1 MSKNKDK
8 KDILDDLNDR
18 LEKEKERLAEAKKA
32 EVVAK
37 KLADTSKQVSQS
49 KEKTDGILD
58 QISEYTNAKKPRAGT
73 IQRVLG
79 PLGMASPVTPIAEA
93 NASGASPLSNKYLN
107 IIAKKYAKQVRDV
120 LATTFSGKNYSYG
133 KKGGEDL
140 AGQMGIQNKTAKML
154 TGLTLDIVTDPTNFI
169 KWPAAALKVAKT
181 VGNAGLEIASK
192 SSKIEKGIE
201 TVKENFDIFYKI
213 KKNRTAEEVKK
224 FQQGF
229 NEFSESGAAGYLE
242 SLGFDMRKYVK
253 TKKGASTIDPSTKA
267 NYKYKGERTV
277 TTETPEY
284 TKALSDKEVLEKELS
299 IAKADLKTLK
309 TTGEPR
315 TTLNDLWN
323 KTTKTRDELQKANL
337 DKIKTANDA
346 NKAVKLKGFADDVL
360 EKYTSPEITKVEQ
373 EIARLEADLSKET
386 ARLATRRAKV
396 DITKP
401 ATIDKAKVSETIE
414 NSSYRLNE
422 LNDDLNIVKQEL
434 DDANKSL
441 ALLDANRG
449 IPVKWAEAH
458 AEIRLQI
465 DKLTTRRRSIDK
477 QIIEE
482 SKSLKTNIE
491 KIEPRSGKILE
502 QNQQNLKNAQTDLI
516 YIEHNLKQAQISRSA
531 HITETPE
538 TATLDKQIANYT
550 AGKIRLEKY
559 IDTVKGRIEK
569 AQEAVEKPIKDYLE
583 TVLDLRQFNP
593 DDLLKLS
600 TSDKYFKTTE
610 KLEAARKKLAALK
623 AQRGT
628 TLNELWKQY
637 TKSTEALDL
646 PFASQSLDNLGKDS
660 IAKLDLL
667 ASQIVTKSRVP
678 KTQKLSGNID
688 LGSYNFTKYIANKN
702 LTDLN
707 PKEIAELKKML
718 EQWQKIAVKGSG
730 SAGSWYKQFADEILP
745 KLNDGS
751 LTGGKTAEIAKTES
765 KVIDIEAKIAA
776 KTKEAENIRKAN
788 TKIQKGFDDYYDI
801 LDEAFGPAKE
811 AGMLGKS
818 LDFTSG
824 LYKRIMSWNPIFQSR
839 NFLGGVMQNVSEGR
853 GLSAY
858 ANGYRY
864 IRTKGASNQE
874 LYDYLKKNGVYEQ
887 PGMYEQ
893 PMSRFPGRV
902 TAAAESLNRVT
913 SILDD
918 ISKGFSKE
926 DALDKSIKMYYK
938 YNQANFTKFEKVFM
952 KRLDPFYAYDK
963 QNWSYFMEAI
973 FDNSTFWNT
982 AAKVKQAT
990 KTEDEKKNPYLERD
1004 YRQDQF
1010 SIGQWGNFGIQAE
1023 DAFKLFTLD
1032 WRSAYNKTAP
1042 LLQAVTEG
1050 TLDYNIFKDIQISKD
1065 TKAGSIEKLPEP
1077 LRKIYGY
1084 DDTTKTVDPTARYLI
1099 DKFTGG
1105 TSQYIQ
1111 NVFDPTKSI
1120 LSAATSVKP
1129 YKTDQQNL
1137 AQQYVMDKRKEQQGG
1152 FWYNNRFSDLLG
1164 ISKPTSGAA
1173 VAIPYGD
1180 GTKTVLSKP
1189 SAEMMFNINTSMRA
1203 SAKLAEALRM
1213 SGDLVQGSY
1222 KSMQQELGAERW
1234 YSKVTGEDPKA
1245 YKKREEAYINYQKK
1259 TLPRYI
1265 NQPGYFSAWE
1275 FENIQPTMGMN
1286 KEQIAFNKLQENYN
1300 KMKAKLQSFQIAGY
1314 GDDKSAALEKRDHD
1328 RQEALKT
1335 VNAQYLGKDGKYTD
1349 PKKAKEEL
1357 TKAYVGIERDFYTTI
1372 SKIEGK
1378 SNKATASILKNW
1390 ADATSNAYEKIEYN
1404 RQAAIKE
1411 YEGSDEYRSSVSN
1424 AEKIAAAKKAINAK
1438 YDKQRQDQIAED
1450 AKATMESVKT
1460 MTEGNAKA
1468 IIAGLEAIYKRGG
1481 MTISDYYGKILD
1493 THTKKAIEQAKAALK
1508 LIEASFQTTETGA
1521 SANKGL
1527 SFDTPAISPYVKWAK
1542 DNRIGT
1548 DAEKGAVISINGKAV
1563 KVVDGDTFE
1572 FETEGG
1578 VNGSGK
1584 FNTRLYG
1591 FDAPETAKYDKNGTQ
1606 VNPDQAYGKKAA
1618 EALKKA
1624 IEGQV
1629 VTLKVVAID
1638 TYGRPVSVVSKGN
1651 ENINKSMLK
1660 GGYGEAYKEYL
1671 NNPEY
1676 KDAFLAAEQEAKA
1689 SKSGVWS
1696 LKNYERPTD
1705 FRARWRKSM
1714 MEKYTTSTAS
1724 SMDSTER
1731 LLAADN
1737 IKYDVEASPGKTVS
1751 AEALKKALAQID
1763 ALYAKFQKTKNV
1775 ESFLADVN
1783 GLKLQDQGI
1792 TFNMKTNP
1800 ETSLNDVASDAKAFI
1815 GNVLTSLGQQDM
1827 TYDQAVNELKA
1838 YAEKMRE
1845 LGASVQGANINKKQ
1859 LQEGIDALNKVA
1871 TGLEEKTFEVQT
1883 AIQTENIK
1891 VIESIKETKD
1901 FLSKSKLSLFS
1912 EMPTSDFGITST
1924 SSGLKWG
1931 KIRRPGKQ
1939 YRPEDYDVE
1948 AEQKKATQETAAAP
1962 YASQMKKIL
1971 TEQPGSF
1978 ETKDWM
1984 MQAGESSLE
1993 YMTRLETAVQNH
2005 KLNLENMEQQS
2016 QDKLKRIQET
2026 AAQWQMQNTKTVQ
2039 DFEIAAYAK
2048 KVQSYADMTSTLSAA
2063 ASNFYE
2069 ASGKKSKEWFYIMK
2083 AAALAEAMVKGYQ
2096 AIMNAFTAGTSSGK
2110 GVTGG
2115 FAEVAVATAFVA
2127 SQIAL
2132 ITSQMFAGPGKAKG
2146 GPITGGSGTKDD
2158 VPIMAMGGEYVI
2170 RKSSTEKYGTAFLD
2184 ALNRGLIPV
2193 SDLKFSVPH
2202 IPEPMHY
2209 QTHFAEGG
2217 QVPVSTSKT
2226 PITVELKNESGTPL
2240 QQKKSDVSF
2249 DGQQYV
2255 VSVWLDALN
2264 RNAYG
2269 LRDSLGR

>member
-1 MSKNKDK
+1 MSKNKNE
-8 KDILDDLNDR
+8 KDILDDLNDQ
-18 LEKEKERLAEAKKA
+18 LKKEKEKLERAKAAED
-32 EVVAK
+32 VAK
-37 KLADTSKQVSQS
+37 KVAEVRKQEEASK
-49 KEKTDGILD
+49 KKTTNILD
-58 QISEYTNAKKPRAGT
+58 SVKPKAGT
-73 IQRVLG
+73 IKRLG
-79 PLGMASPVTPIAEA
+79 SALGALSPVDAIYKANEA
-93 NASGASPLSNKYLN
+93 SFKEDAGTSKLN
-107 IIAKKYAKQVRDV
+107 SFVSTLGKAYAKSIIDNLKTAGTGTDYTIGQKTGRDIV
-120 LATTFSGKNYSYG
+120 SK
-133 KKGGEDL
+133 
-140 AGQMGIQNKTAKML
+140 QMGAGKGAASTVA
-154 TGLTLDIVTDPTNFI
+154 GLALDIATDPINVVGG
-169 KWPAAALKVAKT
+169 PAFKAISKT
-181 VGNAGLEIASK
+181 LSFAGKQMTTLASK
-192 SSKIEKGIE
+192 APAVEKGIDTLKSQFNVFYEIEKLYKPSSVDKFKTAFSKAAE
-201 TVKENFDIFYKI
+201 TNNFDHLAK
-213 KKNRTAEEVKK
+213 
-224 FQQGF
+224 
-229 NEFSESGAAGYLE
+229 
-242 SLGFDMRKYVK
+242 LGFDVSKY
-253 TKKGASTIDPSTKA
+253 TKKS
-267 NYKYKGERTV
+267 YK
-277 TTETPEY
+277 P
-284 TKALSDKEVLEKELS
+284 
-299 IAKADLKTLK
+299 
-309 TTGEPR
+309 
-315 TTLNDLWN
+315 
-323 KTTKTRDELQKANL
+323 ELQK
-337 DKIKTANDA
+337 
-346 NKAVKLKGFADDVL
+346 
-360 EKYTSPEITKVEQ
+360 
-373 EIARLEADLSKET
+373 
-386 ARLATRRAKV
+386 
-396 DITKP
+396 
-401 ATIDKAKVSETIE
+401 
-414 NSSYRLNE
+414 
-422 LNDDLNIVKQEL
+422 NI
-434 DDANKSL
+434 
-441 ALLDANRG
+441 
-449 IPVKWAEAH
+449 
-458 AEIRLQI
+458 
-465 DKLTTRRRSIDK
+465 
-477 QIIEE
+477 
-482 SKSLKTNIE
+482 
-491 KIEPRSGKILE
+491 
-502 QNQQNLKNAQTDLI
+502 
-516 YIEHNLKQAQISRSA
+516 
-531 HITETPE
+531 
-538 TATLDKQIANYT
+538 
-550 AGKIRLEKY
+550 
-559 IDTVKGRIEK
+559 
-569 AQEAVEKPIKDYLE
+569 
-583 TVLDLRQFNP
+583 
-593 DDLLKLS
+593 
-600 TSDKYFKTTE
+600 
-610 KLEAARKKLAALK
+610 
-623 AQRGT
+623 
-628 TLNELWKQY
+628 
-637 TKSTEALDL
+637 
-646 PFASQSLDNLGKDS
+646 
-660 IAKLDLL
+660 
-667 ASQIVTKSRVP
+667 
-678 KTQKLSGNID
+678 
-688 LGSYNFTKYIANKN
+688 
-702 LTDLN
+702 
-707 PKEIAELKKML
+707 PKEF
-718 EQWQKIAVKGSG
+718 
-730 SAGSWYKQFADEILP
+730 YK
-745 KLNDGS
+745 
-751 LTGGKTAEIAKTES
+751 
-765 KVIDIEAKIAA
+765 V
-776 KTKEAENIRKAN
+776 
-788 TKIQKGFDDYYDI
+788 
-801 LDEAFGPAKE
+801 LDEAFIPSTAKE
-811 AGMLGKS
+811 NILSTGLKK
-818 LDFTSG
+818 TSSV
-824 LYKRIMSWNPIFQSR
+824 YKQIMAFSPRFQSR
-839 NFLGGVMQNVSEGR
+839 NALGGLTQGLTEMTQNSGNLW
-853 GLSAY
+853 GLKNYYDA
-858 ANGYRY
+858 AKMLV
-864 IRTKGASNQE
+864 TKGATNKP
-874 LYDYLKKNGVYEQ
+874 LYNNLKAHGVMSQTGMFDTLKNEGITKLPY
-887 PGMYEQ
+887 MIANI
-893 PMSRFPGRV
+893 S
-902 TAAAESLNRVT
+902 ESLNRT
-913 SILDD
+913 
-918 ISKGFSKE
+918 
-926 DALDKSIKMYYK
+926 AL
-938 YNQANFTKFEKVFM
+938 V
-952 KRLDPFYAYDK
+952 L
-963 QNWSYFMEAI
+963 
-973 FDNSTFWNT
+973 
-982 AAKVKQAT
+982 
-990 KTEDEKKNPYLERD
+990 
-1004 YRQDQF
+1004 
-1010 SIGQWGNFGIQAE
+1010 
-1023 DAFKLFTLD
+1023 
-1032 WRSAYNKTAP
+1032 NKTGVGKSVNEA
-1042 LLQAVTEG
+1042 
-1050 TLDYNIFKDIQISKD
+1050 IQISKD
-1065 TKAGSIEKLPEP
+1065 TFYTYNKAYKTKLEKAFMDVIDPFYSFNKGQVSYFPSALSRNAKKYNALTKVKEGTESEAERDNPLLTPEWWKDILSVDSIGNFGFQFEDFLRTATIDTKALWSKLQPILKSTGELLIDWNVYKDKKISTDTSAKGYEGLGKIGGAVVGYDPATRTMDPYVKYAIETALGPVLKPLAALFDKNTPLSQGLTSIKDYDQDPKKWQQQYAMDLKNKEANNFWKNLNDRFGFTFDTGTEKKGVPSIATAGSGGSDVKL
-1077 LRKIYGY
+1077 Y
-1084 DDTTKTVDPTARYLI
+1084 
-1099 DKFTGG
+1099 
-1105 TSQYIQ
+1105 
-1111 NVFDPTKSI
+1111 
-1120 LSAATSVKP
+1120 
-1129 YKTDQQNL
+1129 
-1137 AQQYVMDKRKEQQGG
+1137 
-1152 FWYNNRFSDLLG
+1152 
-1164 ISKPTSGAA
+1164 
-1173 VAIPYGD
+1173 
-1180 GTKTVLSKP
+1180 SKP

-1213 SGDLVQGSY
+1213 SGNLVEGSY

-1314 GDDKSAALEKRDHD
+1314 GDDKSAALEKRDQD

-1411 YEGSDEYRSSVSN
+1411 YEDSDEYRSSVSN

-1548 DAEKGAVISINGKAV
+1548 DAEKGAVISINGKAI

-1606 VNPDQAYGKKAA
+1606 INPDQAYGKKAA